1 MANNR
6 PIRFG
11 ILGAA
16 RIAPDALVKP
26 AEKSPYA
33 EVVAIAARD
42 PARAREFAGTH
53 HVPRVH
59 GTYADLIGDRDLD
72 VIYNPLPN
80 SMHCEWTIA
89 ALRAGKH
96 VLCEKPIASNAAEA
110 ERMAQVAKE
119 TGMILGEAFHYRYHP
134 LADRVREILSSGTL
148 GRLHH
153 VEGNFSVPIPETNIR
168 FDWSLA
174 GGATMDLGCY
184 PLHMIRNF
192 SGLATKVSQARAE
205 TGPKN
210 IDIAMDVELELAGGA
225 TARMT
230 CSMKKDAQLG
240 ASFIARGELGEMKV
254 TNPVGPHWGNQ
265 VTVKIG
271 ADEKS
276 ESVPGDTTFT
286 YQLAAF
292 VKAVRGEAK
301 FPTDGPEGIVNMRLI
316 DDVYRAAGLPPR
328 GT

>member
-1 MANNR
+1 MANR
-6 PIRFG
+6 PLRFG

-26 AEKSPYA
+26 AQKSPDA

-42 PARAREFAGTH
+42 PARAHEFAGTH
-53 HVPRVH
+53 HIPRVH
-59 GTYADLIGDRDLD
+59 ATYEELIGDSDLD

-110 ERMAQVAKE
+110 ERMAKVAEE
-119 TGMILGEAFHYRYHP
+119 TGLILGEAFHYRYHP
-134 LADRVREILSSGTL
+134 LADRVREILSSGKL
-148 GRLHH
+148 GRLLH

-192 SGLATKVSQARAE
+192 SGLATKVSRASAE

-210 IDIAMDVELELAGGA
+210 IDIAMNVELELAGGV
-225 TARMT
+225 TGRMT

-240 ASFIARGELGEMKV
+240 ASFSARGERGELKV
-254 TNPVGPHWGNQ
+254 TNPVGPHRGNQ
-265 VTVKIG
+265 VTLKIG
-271 ADEKS
+271 ANEKS
-276 ESVPGDTTFT
+276 ESVAGDPTFT

-301 FPTDGPEGIVNMRLI
+301 FRTDGTEGIVNMRLI

-328 GT
+328 GV

>member
-1 MANNR
+1 MASR
-6 PIRFG
+6 PLRFG

-16 RIAPDALVKP
+16 RIAPDALIKP
-26 AEKSPYA
+26 AQASPDA

-42 PARAREFAGTH
+42 PVRAREFAATH
-53 HVPRVH
+53 HIPRVH
-59 GTYADLIGDRDLD
+59 ATYTDLIADADLD

-89 ALRAGKH
+89 ALKAGKH
-96 VLCEKPIASNAAEA
+96 VLCEKPLASNADEA
-110 ERMAQVAKE
+110 SRMAKVAEE

-134 LADRVREILSSGTL
+134 LADRVREILSGGKL
-148 GRLHH
+148 GRLRH
-153 VEGNFSVPIPETNIR
+153 VEGHFSVPIPETNIR

-192 SGLATKVSQARAE
+192 SGLATKVARAKAE

-210 IDIAMDVELELAGGA
+210 IDIAMDVELELAGGV

-240 ASFIARGELGEMKV
+240 ASFSARGERGELKV

-265 VTVKIG
+265 LTVKIG

-276 ESVPGDTTFT
+276 ESVVGDTTFT

-301 FPTDGPEGIVNMRLI
+301 FPTDGAAGIVNMRLI